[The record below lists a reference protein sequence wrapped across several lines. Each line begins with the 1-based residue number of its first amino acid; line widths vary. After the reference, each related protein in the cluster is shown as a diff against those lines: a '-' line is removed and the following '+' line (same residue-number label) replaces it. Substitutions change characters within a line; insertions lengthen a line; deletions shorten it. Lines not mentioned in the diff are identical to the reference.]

1 MSLCFYSANGGIV
14 IILFFYLASP
24 QMTEPLARK
33 RADRASLRY
42 GRGADRASLRYWRGT
57 ERAALRNWGWADMAQ
72 GLRGGGEVADRF
84 LLGTKY
90 TSPQLYF
97 KFPFFLMRRSRKC
110 FFLSQ
115 IRGALLCFFIG
126 CASILRCRFILCII
140 IKTEKTITNIFIQ
153 FCLTIW
159 RFITFHFSSEIL
171 KSSFVFLV
179 QIC

>member
-33 RADRASLRY
+33 RADRSSLRY

-72 GLRGGGEVADRF
+72 GLRGGGGGGQVFAWHKVHF
-84 LLGTKY
+84 SATLL
-90 TSPQLYF
+90 QVCF
-97 KFPFFLMRRSRKC
+97 IFLMRRSRKC